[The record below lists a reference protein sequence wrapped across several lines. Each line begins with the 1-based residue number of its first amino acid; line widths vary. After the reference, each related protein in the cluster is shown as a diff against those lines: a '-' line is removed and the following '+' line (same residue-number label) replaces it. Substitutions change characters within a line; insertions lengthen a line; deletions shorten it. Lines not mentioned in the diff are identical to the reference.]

1 MMHDCKPLF
10 SCTTTRFGGRGRIHL
25 FTLIE
30 LLIVIAIIAILA
42 SMLLPALNQ
51 ARESARSSQCLNNL
65 RQTSTFMQLYA
76 LDNNHLAIA
85 ARGTGTPWITMLY
98 EGKYVKSRT
107 DKLCYCPFL
116 PYDTSNSN
124 LHLQTF
130 GTLWMRWD
138 DEEKHWDKY
147 GHGKFRT
154 FDQSNFNQP
163 NNAMC
168 YVTTRVRNPSTMPH
182 FADTKVIS
190 GAKPFHG
197 TANLQ
202 MYSSSTEFLSLHH
215 QNTANVTFFDGH
227 ASRTTLNRLA
237 ELGVRFVA
245 TAEEVR
251 VQLIF

>member
-1 MMHDCKPLF
+1 MHDCKPLF
-10 SCTTTRFGGRGRIHL
+10 SCTTTRFGGCGRIHL

-107 DKLCYCPFL
+107 DKLCYCPSL

-130 GTLWMRWD
+130 GTLWMR
-138 DEEKHWDKY
+138 
-147 GHGKFRT
+147 
-154 FDQSNFNQP
+154 
-163 NNAMC
+163 
-168 YVTTRVRNPSTMPH
+168 
-182 FADTKVIS
+182 
-190 GAKPFHG
+190 
-197 TANLQ
+197 
-202 MYSSSTEFLSLHH
+202 
-215 QNTANVTFFDGH
+215 
-227 ASRTTLNRLA
+227 
-237 ELGVRFVA
+237 
-245 TAEEVR
+245 
-251 VQLIF
+251 

>member
-10 SCTTTRFGGRGRIHL
+10 SCTTTRFGGCGRIHL

-51 ARESARSSQCLNNL
+51 ARERARSSQCLNNL

-107 DKLCYCPFL
+107 EKLCYCPSL
-116 PYDTSNSN
+116 PYDTSGST

-138 DEEKHWDKY
+138 DEERHWEKY

-154 FDQSNFNQP
+154 FNQSNFNQP

-168 YVTTRVRNPSTMPH
+168 YVTTRVRNPLYCKRPFEQDGRNCLLSRVDI
-182 FADTKVIS
+182 AWGVEC
-190 GAKPFHG
+190 KP
-197 TANLQ
+197 
-202 MYSSSTEFLSLHH
+202 
-215 QNTANVTFFDGH
+215 
-227 ASRTTLNRLA
+227 
-237 ELGVRFVA
+237 
-245 TAEEVR
+245 
-251 VQLIF
+251 

>member
-1 MMHDCKPLF
+1 MHHPIPF
-10 SCTTTRFGGRGRIHL
+10 SPCHPALPACVKKT

-30 LLIVIAIIAILA
+30 LLVVIAIIAILA
-42 SMLLPALNQ
+42 SMLLPALNH
-51 ARESARSSQCLNNL
+51 ARENARSSQCMNNL

-85 ARGTGTPWITMLY
+85 ARGTGTPWIAMLY
-98 EGKYVKSRT
+98 EGKYVKSKT
-107 DKLCYCPFL
+107 DKLCYCPSL
-116 PYDTSNSN
+116 PYDTSISN

-138 DEEKHWDKY
+138 DEEKHWDRY

-154 FDQSNFNQP
+154 FNQSNFNQP

-168 YVTTRVRNPSTMPH
+168 YVTTRVRNPSTMQH

-190 GAKPFHG
+190 GTKPYHG

-215 QNTANVTFFDGH
+215 QNTANVAFFDGH

-237 ELGVRFVA
+237 ELGVRFVT

-251 VQLIF
+251 LQLIF